1 MTALSAHDRAAFD
14 ERGVLFPFPVLAPAD
29 IAAALD
35 VVARIGAEAP
45 DVRKRL
51 LLHKTHLVS
60 RTLWDLLFH
69 PAIVDR
75 VEGLVGP
82 DVLVWGAGFFAKE
95 ARSSD
100 YVSWHQDAH
109 YWGLEPDDIVT
120 AWVALTD
127 SSPDN
132 GCMRVVAGSHRTPL
146 PHVDTFAADNMLSRG
161 QEIAVRVE
169 DGQATDVVLKPGEM
183 SLHHVRI
190 AHGSEPNRSDRP
202 RIGFV
207 IRYIGGHVRPNGG
220 RRDMA
225 VRVRGADRGFFDPET
240 PPLGELHPADIA
252 RHAASHGASPNA
264 KPVPPA
270 PASM

>member
-1 MTALSAHDRAAFD
+1 MTVLTAADRAAFED
-14 ERGVLFPFPVLAPAD
+14 RGILFPCPVLSAGEVT
-29 IAAALD
+29 AALG
-35 VVARIGAEAP
+35 VVDAIRATPP
-45 DVRKRL
+45 DVRRRL
-51 LLHKTHLVS
+51 LLHKSHLVS

-69 PAIVDR
+69 TAIVDR
-75 VEGLVGP
+75 VTELVGP
-82 DVLVWGAGFFAKE
+82 EVLVWGAGFFAKD
-95 ARSSD
+95 ARSPD

-127 SSPDN
+127 SAPDN

-161 QEIAVRVE
+161 QEIAVKVE
-169 DGQATDVVLKPGEM
+169 AGQATDVVLKPGEM

-207 IRYIGGHVRPNGG
+207 IRYIGGHVRPTGG
-220 RRDMA
+220 RRDPA
-225 VRVRGADRGFFDPET
+225 VLVRGADAGHFEPET
-240 PPLGELHPADIA
+240 PPKGELHPDDLA
-252 RHAASHGASPNA
+252 RHAASFGASSNV
-264 KPVPPA
+264 KPVPA
-270 PASM
+270 GR